1 MDTIAYQKKIL
12 VIMIVVST
20 LIFISQI
27 GGSVDFDDFK
37 MMIKPQVKT
46 IITGNATVNSPS
58 YVEDG
63 YVMFDSYSGTYT
75 RLLTG
80 TSMTIGTVSSTQT
93 FRSFVWWNL
102 NGLGIP
108 ENATVTKAVFIY
120 QGYQHIT
127 GYDAHVHDLQ
137 YSPIL
142 IDANIVYSDIGNG
155 DVYADV
161 DGFVVVGT
169 QKQLELN
176 SLARDRIMYN
186 YNGYFNPYFAIGMQ
200 LDVEGVTGK
209 YNRIR
214 SEEYVGVNPIPTLY
228 LEYQYEVPDLEPPEP
243 SPEEC
248 VVIFCFIVFI
258 LWFGLG
264 IGAI

>member
-46 IITGNATVNSPS
+46 IITGNITLNSAL
-58 YVEDG
+58 VVQDG
-63 YVMFDSYSGTYT
+63 YIVFTPPSTYE
-75 RLLTG
+75 RVLTS
-80 TSMTIGTVSSTQT
+80 TSLTIGTTTQT

-102 NGLGIP
+102 SGLGIP
-108 ENATVTKAVFIY
+108 ENATITKAIFIY
-120 QGYQHIT
+120 HGYQHIT
-127 GYDAHVHDLQ
+127 GYDAHIHDLQ
-137 YSPIL
+137 WNPITT
-142 IDANIVYSDIGNG
+142 DVTTVYNDVGDG

-186 YNGYFNPYFAIGMQ
+186 YNLYVNPYFAIGMQ

-243 SPEEC
+243 SPEEY